1 LQRARE
7 EIKMKRVLAIGIT
20 AAVVVAIALLSGCGS
35 TTTATPQG
43 TTTAVP
49 PKTTAPE
56 NTTTTAPREITTSAQ
71 SYTEYAHVST
81 WWADWGGSTTY
92 VHFKAVLEP
101 SGTTITEAIGSDSV
115 LAKDVQQ
122 LPETTARAA
131 LVEQLESKMA
141 DLGWTKLGKSGPDWY
156 EIRWG
161 K

>member
-1 LQRARE
+1 
-7 EIKMKRVLAIGIT
+7 MKRVLAIGIT
-20 AAVVVAIALLSGCGS
+20 AAVVVAIAFLSGCGS
-35 TTTATPQG
+35 TTTAPPQE
-43 TTTAVP
+43 TTTAQSP
-49 PKTTAPE
+49 NTTAPANTATTAPE
-56 NTTTTAPREITTSAQ
+56 ETTPPAQ
-71 SYTEYAHVST
+71 SYTQYAHVST
-81 WWADWGGSTTY
+81 WWADWGGSTAY

-122 LPETTARAA
+122 LPETPARAT

-141 DLGWTKLGKSGPDWY
+141 DLGWTRIGKSGPDWY